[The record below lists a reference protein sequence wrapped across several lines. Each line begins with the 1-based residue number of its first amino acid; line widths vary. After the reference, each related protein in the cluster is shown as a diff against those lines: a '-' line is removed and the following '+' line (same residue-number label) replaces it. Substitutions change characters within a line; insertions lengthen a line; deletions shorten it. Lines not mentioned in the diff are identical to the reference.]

1 MRIGFYLYLCS
12 RFVRK
17 TDSLMI
23 SFSII
28 TQGILFGLTLSL
40 MVGPAFFSLI
50 QTSITQGFRSGSQ
63 LAMGVALSDVLMV
76 FVAWFGVSSLFASD
90 KAQNLI
96 SLIGGCVIIGFGI
109 YTATRRHITQPRRS
123 IETVSKFQFKYILK
137 GFVFNIA
144 NPGVWIYWLI
154 PVNVAVSHDKT
165 IEQITFLVCILLT
178 VFTMDL
184 IKCAIAY
191 ELKRFMTDKVITIMN
206 RVVGS
211 ILILFGVYLIVSAF
225 TVIDIPT
232 MSSVVG

>member
-1 MRIGFYLYLCS
+1 MLTAEASSIPFPPIPLQEILTGPKQKTTGSAIEQFKAYAPEVLDSFKALAATGCVEFLAETYSHSLSSLYSVDEFKHEVKLH
-12 RFVRK
+12 
-17 TDSLMI
+17 TAMI
-23 SFSII
+23 KEE
-28 TQGILFGLTLSL
+28 
-40 MVGPAFFSLI
+40 
-50 QTSITQGFRSGSQ
+50 
-63 LAMGVALSDVLMV
+63 
-76 FVAWFGVSSLFASD
+76 FGVKPTAFRNTELIYSD
-90 KAQNLI
+90 
-96 SLIGGCVIIGFGI
+96 
-109 YTATRRHITQPRRS
+109 
-123 IETVSKFQFKYILK
+123 
-137 GFVFNIA
+137 NIA
-144 NPGVWIYWLI
+144 KAVEGMGFKTMLVWIYWLI